1 MLAIAGQ
8 TARQNLPFLR
18 KPMGNLRGNIG
29 QKIVFFKHKKI
40 LIYIIFFKKFY
51 FFSNFSGNAGHF
63 SK

>member
-18 KPMGNLRGNIG
+18 KLMGNLRGNIG

-40 LIYIIFFKKFY
+40 LIYIIFFKKF
-51 FFSNFSGNAGHF
+51 
-63 SK
+63 